1 MKKVISLLL
10 ILTGLVVPV
19 SAVEWPQW
27 ADSSLQWAQE
37 RELDDAF
44 LEAPEMVV
52 SREQAA
58 ELFYEAAGRPV
69 VSSLPPFS
77 DVQLYGEAISW
88 AAENEYVN
96 GVGEGRF
103 DPLRPVSRQE
113 FAAMLYRWGG
123 SPVMSGRELEQYHD
137 GGSVAVWAKDSML
150 WCVKTGLL
158 YGKSGEM
165 LCPADNITV
174 AEAVTILSR
183 RELLPDVS
191 VLAHDL
197 DVLAAQH
204 RPLGSQGEQDAATY
218 LKQRFMEM
226 GYEVTLQP
234 FTDSDGN
241 TGSNVIAT
249 KKADR
254 ADADIFA
261 LSAHHDSVPT
271 AYGANDNA
279 SGVAALLAVAELV
292 KDFPTDTELRFISF
306 TDEENGKNGSRCYTT
321 ALAEEERSR
330 MIGDIQFDMLGGL
343 GASGSGLYTT
353 DGGSNWVSD
362 LLEQKNASLSLL
374 SETASDH
381 TSFQLAGI
389 PSVLFMQNGR
399 GYLYHTAADVAEQLD
414 LYAIAGAVQTAAAA
428 LQEIV
433 SPQTGSYRNLAHEQ
447 GAGYTYRQ
455 TKQNVIYFGSS
466 IRDTEAYIGAS
477 GTLAEQWE
485 INGDG
490 WADKYETYL
499 YSMRWF
505 GAETPMNT
513 YYRYRNGFLEEIEIR
528 PAETGFTAQQVRS
541 LLCGMYGEP
550 ASSDEDASS
559 EHWQDTVYS
568 KYITLTDSTDSCTVT
583 VSNYS
588 AGITNVLASYPVQNG
603 EPQITDPQHA
613 AAWAYLCSILP
624 PESRMKIAEFN
635 LYSDG
640 FSNVLA
646 YTSPI
651 KTDDR
656 TDNNRF
662 SLNIDY
668 YDIYDENGAKRDW
681 SKLTYTILHEYG
693 HILLEDETQIDLTV
707 GENTHDPAG
716 FISGSFR
723 KRFYDQFW
731 AALGDT
737 GVGDY
742 VQNPTNYVSRYG
754 ANYFHEDIA
763 DTFAV
768 FILGGKPEG
777 NTVAEQK
784 LLFFWAEP
792 EMAALRSTIRQKI
805 GLETFSQPEVPNI
818 SDEPVA
824 VSTVEDLK
832 QQLNESI
839 AAVKQPPAMDISN
852 LPPQDNMDIFV
863 KNLYYTLLADEP
875 EYKYAYAIAAE
886 VGSDGL
892 LHCEIS
898 YMPYRTGNYPENFT
912 GTVISSLQ
920 ELIAAARENLSQQT
934 LPIRIANQELE
945 IDDMSRALQQAGGG
959 YILCALN
966 RDGTAIT
973 FTPQNNLSQEDSVA
987 KLEAIDRMAAEAVD
1001 ACVQPG
1007 MNQTEK
1013 AQSLYAYLTE
1023 NVRYDHRYYS
1033 DKENMPFDS
1042 TTAYG
1047 AFADHLAI
1055 CGGYAQALQVLFEK
1069 AGIPCFTV
1077 SGKMGSEN
1085 HMWNIAYLNGK
1096 WCYFDA
1102 TSDRGRAAYGFQY
1115 FGVDADALTRYVWNT
1130 AWIDLLT
1137 ASFS

>member
-1 MKKVISLLL
+1 MVKKLISLLL
-10 ILTGLVVPV
+10 SLTLLVVPV
-19 SAVEWPQW
+19 SAAEWPQW
-27 ADSSLQWAQE
+27 ADHSLQWAQE
-37 RELDDAF
+37 HEISDVF
-44 LEAPEMVV
+44 IETPEMVV

-58 ELFYEAAGRPV
+58 ELFYEAAERPEV
-69 VSSLPPFS
+69 TALPPFS
-77 DVQLYGEAISW
+77 DVQLYGKAISW

-113 FAAMLYRWGG
+113 FAAMLYRSVG
-123 SPVMSGRELEQYHD
+123 SPEISGHELEQYHD
-137 GGSVAVWAKDSML
+137 SSSVAAWAQKSML

-158 YGKSGEM
+158 SGKSAET
-165 LCPADNITV
+165 LCPADHITV

-183 RELLPDVS
+183 RDLLPDVS

-197 DVLAAQH
+197 DALTARH
-204 RPLGSQGEQDAATY
+204 RPIGSQGEQDAAAY
-218 LKQRFMEM
+218 LKQRFTEM
-226 GYEVTLQP
+226 GYDVTLQP
-234 FTDSDGN
+234 YTNTTGN
-241 TGSNVIAT
+241 TGSNVIAV
-249 KKADR
+249 KKAER
-254 ADADIFA
+254 ADADIFV

-279 SGVAALLAVAELV
+279 SGVVALLAVAELV
-292 KDFPTDTELRFISF
+292 KDLPTDTELRFISF
-306 TDEENGKNGSRCYTT
+306 TDEENGKNGSRYYTA
-321 ALAEEERSR
+321 ALTEEERNR
-330 MIGDIQFDMLGGL
+330 MVGDIQLDMLGGL
-343 GASGSGLYTT
+343 GADGYGLYTT
-353 DGGSNWVSD
+353 DGGSNWISD
-362 LLEQKNASLSLL
+362 LLKQKNVSLSLS

-414 LYAIAGAVQTAAAA
+414 LYTIAGAVQTAAAA
-428 LQEIV
+428 IQEIV
-433 SPQTGSYRNLAHEQ
+433 SPQTGSYRNIAHEQ

-466 IRDTEAYIGAS
+466 IKDTEAYIGAS

-490 WADKYETYL
+490 WTDNYETYL

-505 GAETPMNT
+505 GSETPMNT
-513 YYRYRNGFLEEIEIR
+513 YYRYRNGFLEGIEIY
-528 PAETGFTAQQVRS
+528 PAETGYTTQQVRS
-541 LLCGMYGEP
+541 LLCEMYGNP
-550 ASSDEDASS
+550 VSSDEDTSS
-559 EHWQDTVYS
+559 ENWQDTVYS
-568 KYITLTDSTDSCTVT
+568 KYITLTDSPDGCIVT
-583 VSNYS
+583 VADYS
-588 AGITNVLASYPVQNG
+588 TGITNILASYPVQNG
-603 EPQITDPQHA
+603 EAQITDQQHA
-613 AAWAYLCSILP
+613 AVWAYVCSILP
-624 PESRMKIAEFN
+624 QESRMKIAEFN
-635 LYSDG
+635 LFSDG

-651 KTDDR
+651 KTDGY
-656 TDNNRF
+656 TDNSRF
-662 SLNIDY
+662 SFNIDY
-668 YDIYDENGAKRDW
+668 YDVYDEYGEKRDW

-693 HILLEDETQIDLTV
+693 HVLLEDETQIDLTV
-707 GENTHDPAG
+707 GENTHDPTG
-716 FISGSFR
+716 FIPGSFR

-731 AALGDT
+731 SALGDT
-737 GVGDY
+737 GVEDY
-742 VQNPTNYVSRYG
+742 EQNPTNYVSRYG

-768 FILGGKPEG
+768 FVLGGKPQG
-777 NTVAEQK
+777 NTIAEQK
-784 LLFFWAEP
+784 LLFFWEAP
-792 EMAALRSTIRQKI
+792 EMMALRSTIRHNI
-805 GLETFSQPEVPNI
+805 GLEADASN
-818 SDEPVA
+818 SSAEPVA
-824 VSTVEDLK
+824 VSTAEELK
-832 QQLNESI
+832 QQLGTSI
-839 AAVKQPPAMDISN
+839 AAVKQPPVMDISA

-875 EYKYAYAIAAE
+875 QYKYAYDITAK

-892 LHCEIS
+892 LYCEIS
-898 YMPYRTGNYPENFT
+898 YMPYRSGNYPEGFD
-912 GTVISSLQ
+912 GTAISSLH
-920 ELIAAARENLSQQT
+920 ELITAARENLSQPA
-934 LPIRIANQELE
+934 LPIRITNQELE
-945 IDDMSRALQQAGGG
+945 VDDMSRALQQVGGG

-973 FTPQNNLSQEDSVA
+973 FTPQNNLSQEECVA
-987 KLEAIDRMAAEAVD
+987 RLEAIDRMAAEVAD
-1001 ACVQPG
+1001 TCVQPD
-1007 MNQTEK
+1007 MNQMEK

-1033 DKENMPFDS
+1033 DKENMPYDS

-1069 AGIPCFTV
+1069 SGIPCFTV
-1077 SGKMGSEN
+1077 SGKMGSEY
-1085 HMWNIAYLNGK
+1085 HMWNIAYLDGA

-1115 FGVDADALTRYVWNT
+1115 FEVDADALTRYVWNT

-1137 ASFS
+1137 ESLS